1 MNRIHAHLWNQDTV
15 IVKSTLNFGN
25 KKMRVLNGQV
35 AIYSLTVYLNMKW
48 HNLAKTV
55 SVFQSSEFTSGTR
68 ETVINTF

>member
-1 MNRIHAHLWNQDTV
+1 MNRTHAHLWNQDTV

-25 KKMRVLNGQV
+25 KTMRVLNGQV
-35 AIYSLTVYLNMKW
+35 AIYNLIVYLNMKW

-55 SVFQSSEFTSGTR
+55 SEFTSGTR

>member
-35 AIYSLTVYLNMKW
+35 AIYNLTVYLNMKW
-48 HNLAKTV
+48 HTQPKQCQYFNPLN
-55 SVFQSSEFTSGTR
+55 SHQEQERLS
-68 ETVINTF
+68 